1 MGRDTRGVLSG
12 SSLGVFQGEL
22 GGYQLQAFGVH
33 RVSTVD
39 RYPIVSAIG
48 SNRDMPENK
57 LFEQAF
63 PYQQDVLALPV
74 ADLDRAAEWYGRA
87 FGMREVERRVA
98 PVPTVILER
107 A

>member
-1 MGRDTRGVLSG
+1 
-12 SSLGVFQGEL
+12 
-22 GGYQLQAFGVH
+22 
-33 RVSTVD
+33 
-39 RYPIVSAIG
+39 
-48 SNRDMPENK
+48 MPENK

-98 PVPTVILER
+98 PVPTVIL
-107 A
+107 